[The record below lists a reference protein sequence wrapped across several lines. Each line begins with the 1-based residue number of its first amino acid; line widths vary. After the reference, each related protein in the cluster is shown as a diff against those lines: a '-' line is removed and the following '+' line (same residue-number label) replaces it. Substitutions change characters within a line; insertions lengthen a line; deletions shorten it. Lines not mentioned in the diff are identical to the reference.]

1 MALHLTT
8 HDVTNTSSHNISHCI
23 QAQLFHDEVL
33 EEITVTT
40 TLRDELHG
48 RVDGH
53 AFSVMIGGHVTK
65 LKELYDV
72 MRTELQNIPPNE
84 DSKYMCFL
92 CLCVSVSE
100 FVCVSVSVFV
110 CVCLCLCVCLCVCCG
125 VLWCA
130 VLCCAVVC
138 RAVLCSV
145 VLCCDDVLCVEWLD
159 VCVCCSECVNGVWFV
174 VKCDM
179 FGSCVV

>member
-40 TLRDELHG
+40 TLRDELDG

-65 LKELYDV
+65 LMNLYDV
-72 MRTELQNIPPNE
+72 LRMELQNIPPNE
-84 DSKYMCFL
+84 DSNYMCFL

-125 VLWCA
+125 VLCCG
-130 VLCCAVVC
+130 VLCCAVLWC
-138 RAVLCSV
+138 V
-145 VLCCDDVLCVEWLD
+145 VLCCVQLCCAVMMCCVWNGLM
-159 VCVCCSECVNGVWFV
+159 CVCAVLNVSMVCGLW
-174 VKCDM
+174 
-179 FGSCVV
+179 

>member
-84 DSKYMCFL
+84 DSNYMCFL

-100 FVCVSVSVFV
+100 FVCVCLCLRLCVSVSVSVSVSV
-110 CVCLCLCVCLCVCCG
+110 CVVVCCA
-125 VLWCA
+125 VVCCA
-130 VLCCAVVC
+130 VLCCG
-138 RAVLCSV
+138 
-145 VLCCDDVLCVEWLD
+145 VLCCAV
-159 VCVCCSECVNGVWFV
+159 F
-174 VKCDM
+174 
-179 FGSCVV
+179 SCVVL